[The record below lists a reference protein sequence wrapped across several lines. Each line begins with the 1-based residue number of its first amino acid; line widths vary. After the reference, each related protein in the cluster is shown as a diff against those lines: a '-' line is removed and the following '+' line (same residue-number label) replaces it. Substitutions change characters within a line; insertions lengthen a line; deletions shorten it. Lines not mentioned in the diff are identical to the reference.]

1 MFEELRAAF
10 REAIDNFHRE
20 LNRDRVPETMDHL
33 LRGMRKELVDVRA
46 RISQLEDQVASAR
59 GEAARE
65 AEQVRICRR
74 RRDMALRIDDHETAE
89 VAAAYEAKHEQRRA
103 VLEDKA
109 AALQQELDFR
119 RKEAD
124 DMAAR
129 FEEARRQ
136 RAGLEAATG
145 RTEARRTLSEAD
157 ELFAELDRMAEK
169 VEGTRAA
176 AEAAEVLGAE
186 LGQDA
191 GNDFEVELDAR
202 PSEADVDAALAE
214 LKRRMAEQE
223 RNGGSRR

>member
-1 MFEELRAAF
+1 MFEDLRAAF

-20 LNRDRVPETMDHL
+20 LNRDRVPETMDRL

-46 RISQLEDQVASAR
+46 RISELEDQVARAR
-59 GEAARE
+59 AEAARE
-65 AEQVRICRR
+65 AEQVQVCRR
-74 RRDMALRIDDHETAE
+74 RRDMALRIDDRETAE
-89 VAAAYEAKHEQRRA
+89 VAATYEAKHEQRRI
-103 VLEDKA
+103 VMEDKA

-157 ELFAELDRMAEK
+157 DLFAELDRMAEK
-169 VEGTRAA
+169 VEGTRAE
-176 AEAAEVLGAE
+176 AEAAEAFGAE
-186 LGQDA
+186 FGDDA
-191 GNDFEVELDAR
+191 ATDFDVELDAR

-214 LKRRMAEQE
+214 LKRRMGEMDRKGE
-223 RNGGSRR
+223 GR